1 MTKILELRIQQA
13 VPTEFDVPR
22 NTLKWLNAYID
33 FIESETISIF
43 VEKVRNSIRNRA
55 KQVEKEMLST
65 RNRIN
70 LQRENLLLKYE
81 EAVQIAFKLGIKDGI
96 DNNSFDKDHQI

>member
-1 MTKILELRIQQA
+1 
-13 VPTEFDVPR
+13 
-22 NTLKWLNAYID
+22 
-33 FIESETISIF
+33 
-43 VEKVRNSIRNRA
+43 
-55 KQVEKEMLST
+55 MLST

-96 DNNSFDKDHQI
+96 DNSPPTPLYNRRYRALNIEK